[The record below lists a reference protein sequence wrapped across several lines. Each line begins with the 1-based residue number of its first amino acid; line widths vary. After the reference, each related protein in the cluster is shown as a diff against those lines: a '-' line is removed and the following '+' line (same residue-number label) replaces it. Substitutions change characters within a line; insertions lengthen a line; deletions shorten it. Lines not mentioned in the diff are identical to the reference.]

1 MIEDSMSHTS
11 IEIYVRSSPLGSKG
25 IHWRNISKDGQPPE
39 EPEMLKSRIILK
51 DNGKKATINSLINDT
66 KPSVV
71 LARYDDKILLEI
83 TGLEASEVRSSQLG
97 RRITEV
103 VLWIGDASPEVEL
116 QLRKLSACAM
126 LGLWDKSSAFLKTIR
141 DAIRFKDLNDFQV
154 DQPAIKQ
161 LYAQTGTYLETFSP
175 TPSEQG
181 TSSVWA
187 ASETINSDNHL
198 RSLAHQII
206 QSPLPESEQ
215 PVIIIAEIKNNCL
228 EYRGNIWKA
237 PIQPIKP
244 PVPLQKELGSKS
256 EKKNSWTQPETTP
269 PPTNRIV
276 ILGVIL
282 AIAIL
287 VIALTSLQLKPPMK
301 MAPVLTAPPKP
312 DPTATVTPKPA
323 ILPTSKTQTTLPKPT
338 PTPIVPQ
345 PTALSTSK
353 SQIKPFKSAPT
364 ASTTPKTI
372 RSPKATQ
379 PVTGVQESDLQ
390 SPKLS
395 QD

>member
-1 MIEDSMSHTS
+1 MSQTS

-25 IHWRNISKDGQPPE
+25 IHWRNISKDGQPIE

-71 LARYDDKILLEI
+71 LARYDDKILLEV
-83 TGLEASEVRSSQLG
+83 TGLEASKERSSQLG

-103 VLWIGDASPEVEL
+103 VLWVGDASPEVEL
-116 QLRKLSACAM
+116 QLRKLYACAM
-126 LGLWDKSSAFLKTIR
+126 LSLWDKSSAFPKTIR

-154 DQPAIKQ
+154 DQAAIKQ
-161 LYAQTGTYLETFSP
+161 LYTQTGTYLETFSQ
-175 TPSEQG
+175 TPLEQG

-187 ASETINSDNHL
+187 TSETINSDNHL
-198 RSLAHQII
+198 HSLAHQII
-206 QSPLPESEQ
+206 QSLLSESEQ
-215 PVIIIAEIKNNCL
+215 PVVIIAETKNDCL

-237 PIQPIKP
+237 PVQPIKP
-244 PVPLQKELGSKS
+244 PVLVQKELDSKS
-256 EKKNSWTQPETTP
+256 EKKNSCTQPETTL

-287 VIALTSLQLKPPMK
+287 VIALTSLQPKSPME

-312 DPTATVTPKPA
+312 TPTAIVTPKPA
-323 ILPTSKTQTTLPKPT
+323 EPPTSKPQTTPPKPT
-338 PTPIVPQ
+338 PTSIVVPQ
-345 PTALSTSK
+345 PTTLSTSK
-353 SQIKPFKSAPT
+353 SQPKPFNPAPT
-364 ASTTPKTI
+364 TSTTPKTLPAP
-372 RSPKATQ
+372 RATQ
-379 PVTGVQESDLQ
+379 PATGVQEDDLK
-390 SPKLS
+390 SSKLS
-395 QD
+395 QN

>member
-1 MIEDSMSHTS
+1 MSQTS

-25 IHWRNISKDGQPPE
+25 IHWRNISKDGQPTE

-97 RRITEV
+97 RKITEV
-103 VLWIGDASPEVEL
+103 VLWVGDASPEVEL
-116 QLRKLSACAM
+116 QLRKLYACAM
-126 LGLWDKSSAFLKTIR
+126 LSLWDKSSAFPKTIR

-154 DQPAIKQ
+154 DQAAIKQ
-161 LYAQTGTYLETFSP
+161 LYAQTGTYLETFSQ
-175 TPSEQG
+175 TPLEQG

-187 ASETINSDNHL
+187 TSETINSDNHL
-198 RSLAHQII
+198 HSLAHQII
-206 QSPLPESEQ
+206 QSLLPESEQ
-215 PVIIIAEIKNNCL
+215 PVVIIAEIKNDCL

-244 PVPLQKELGSKS
+244 PVLLQKELDSKS
-256 EKKNSWTQPETTP
+256 EKKNSWTQPETAL

-287 VIALTSLQLKPPMK
+287 VIALTSLQPKSPME

-312 DPTATVTPKPA
+312 TPTATVTPQPM
-323 ILPTSKTQTTLPKPT
+323 ILPTSKTQTTPPKPT
-338 PTPIVPQ
+338 PTAIVTPK
-345 PTALSTSK
+345 PAEPPTSK
-353 SQIKPFKSAPT
+353 PQ
-364 ASTTPKTI
+364 TTPLKPTPTEMTPSLLI
-372 RSPKATQ
+372 PLKPTPAQIVTPKLLSSPKVTQ
-379 PVTGVQESDLQ
+379 FKEDGL
-390 SPKLS
+390 
-395 QD
+395 